1 MVPERD
7 LNDAMVWLEFAKSD
21 LALARKGKLPGV
33 RLGALCFHCQQAAEK
48 SLKAVLLH
56 HQVDFPPIHSL
67 IDLFDLLPSPISA
80 PPDVVEAARLTA
92 YITKGRYPLDIVDIQ
107 QVEYKKTVQLAK
119 RVLIWAEKIIR
130 TQDKPGGP
138 LLQEPSAVY
147 KASPTQSRKLR
158 KSRRTTKRK

>member
-1 MVPERD
+1 
-7 LNDAMVWLEFAKSD
+7 
-21 LALARKGKLPGV
+21 
-33 RLGALCFHCQQAAEK
+33 
-48 SLKAVLLH
+48 
-56 HQVDFPPIHSL
+56 VDFPPIHSL